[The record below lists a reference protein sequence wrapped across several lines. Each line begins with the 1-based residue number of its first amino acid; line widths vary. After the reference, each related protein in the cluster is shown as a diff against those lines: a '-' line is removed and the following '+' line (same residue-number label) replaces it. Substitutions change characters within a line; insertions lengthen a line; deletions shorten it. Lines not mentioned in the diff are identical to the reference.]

1 LTAYTRDASDSDN
14 WRLFMGEKLKWTES
28 AEKAFEKVPPFVRE
42 MARRM
47 MEDYAEEKGV
57 SEITPEILKEA
68 RAKYGM

>member
-1 LTAYTRDASDSDN
+1 ML
-14 WRLFMGEKLKWTES
+14 MGEKPRWTED
-28 AEKAFEKVPPFVRE
+28 AQKAFEKVPPFVRD

-57 SEITPEILKEA
+57 LEITPEILKKA

>member
-1 LTAYTRDASDSDN
+1 MA
-14 WRLFMGEKLKWTES
+14 EKPRWTED
-28 AEKAFEKVPPFVRE
+28 AEKAFERVPPFVRE

-47 MEDYAEEKGV
+47 MEDYAIEKGI

>member
-1 LTAYTRDASDSDN
+1 MAEN
-14 WRLFMGEKLKWTES
+14 VKWTQD
-28 AEKAFEKVPPFVRE
+28 AQKAFEKVPLFVRE

>member
-1 LTAYTRDASDSDN
+1 MSGN
-14 WRLFMGEKLKWTES
+14 VKWTED
-28 AEKAFEKVPPFVRE
+28 AEKAFERVPPFVRE

-47 MEDYAEEKGV
+47 MEDYAKEKGV